1 MAFSI
6 NEFISNGI
14 EAGGARPNLFRVEL
28 FFPLGLGAAVA
39 AGTGAAGAAAAG
51 GGVGAPDQTAG
62 HKAMFTCMA
71 ASLPGSIIEPVNI
84 PYFGRVVKFKGDRQY
99 RDWNIT
105 VFNDEDFL
113 VRDAFETWH
122 NTMNY
127 PESNVMDGAYQPR
140 QQYKTNCQ
148 ITQFAKTGDGHISTF
163 NGDERGI
170 KTYTMIGSWPTT
182 IGEIQMNWGDRNSVE
197 TFDVTLT
204 YDYWLP
210 IPAGGSEA
218 EWLSLARN
226 A

>member
-6 NEFISNGI
+6 QEFISDGLV
-14 EAGGARPNLFRVEL
+14 AGGARPNLFRVEL
-28 FFPLGLGAAVA
+28 FFPANIVALNQAGAGGFS
-39 AGTGAAGAAAAG
+39 GTG
-51 GGVGAPDQTAG
+51 VGIPDQTAG

-71 ASLPGSIIEPVNI
+71 SSLPGSIIEPVNV

-113 VRDAFETWH
+113 VRDAFELWH

-127 PESNVMDGAYQPR
+127 PESNVMDPIYQPG
-140 QQYKTNCQ
+140 QGYKTNCQ
-148 ITQFAKTGDGHISTF
+148 ITQFAKADNPAATATDLG
-163 NGDERGI
+163 NAI
-170 KTYTMIGSWPTT
+170 KTYTMIGSWPVQV
-182 IGEIQMNWGDRNSVE
+182 GDIQLNWGDRNSIE

-210 IPAGGSEA
+210 IPAGASES
-218 EWLSLARN
+218 EWRSLAT
-226 A
+226 